1 MPTFGDRLTHAWNA
15 FMNRDP
21 TPSFNFGEISYR
33 NPVNLRPIKG
43 IEKSIVTSIYNRL
56 SIDVSAIAIKHV
68 KVDENGGYIED
79 VNSYLNDCLSIE
91 ANKDQTSR
99 AFMQD
104 VILTMLE
111 EGCVAVVPVDT
122 TTNPELTGSYDIK
135 SMRVARVLEWAPDN
149 IRIRIYNDILGKY
162 EELWVPKRN
171 AAIIQ
176 NPFYSIMNEP
186 NSTLQRLIRKLSL
199 LDGVDEQSSSGKLDL
214 IIQLPFVIKSDARR
228 QQAEQ
233 RRKEIEMQLEGS
245 KYGIAYTDGTE
256 KIVQL
261 NRSLENNLQ
270 SQVEYLTNQVYAQ
283 LSISEE
289 ILNGTADEQK
299 MTNYYNQTIE
309 PLISAIRD
317 EYFRKFL
324 TKTAR
329 SQNQSILFFREP
341 FKLVPVSNI
350 AEIADKFTRNEIMS
364 PNEIRQIVG
373 LKPDSDPESNKLRNR
388 NLNKTA
394 EQEQADLA
402 DQAQE
407 PMLPEQATS

>member
-21 TPSFNFGEISYR
+21 TPTFNFGEVSYR

-56 SIDVSAIAIKHV
+56 SIDVAAIAIKHV
-68 KVDENGGYIED
+68 KVDDNGGYIED

-104 VILTMLE
+104 VVFTMLE

-122 TTNPELTGSYDIK
+122 TTNPEVTGSYDIK
-135 SMRVARVLEWAPDN
+135 TMRVARVLEWAPDN
-149 IRIRIYNDILGKY
+149 IRVRIYNDILGKY

-176 NPFYSIMNEP
+176 NPFYSVMNEP

-214 IIQLPFVIKSDARR
+214 IIQLPYVIKSDARR

-270 SQVEYLTNQVYAQ
+270 SQVEYLTNQVYSQ

-299 MTNYYNQTIE
+299 MTNYYSQTIE

-317 EYFRKFL
+317 EYYRKFL

-329 SQNQSILFFREP
+329 SQKQSILFFREP

-364 PNEIRQIVG
+364 PNEVRQIVG
-373 LKPDSDPESNKLRNR
+373 LKPDPDPESNKLRNR
-388 NLNKTA
+388 NLNKSA

-402 DQAQE
+402 EQGQE
-407 PMLPEQATS
+407 PIIPEEAAS